1 MYWLKCMTLF
11 QYRHTP
17 SKFGVQCC
25 EGPSFIQQSVI
36 IFCVTSAS
44 WHNFQDVM
52 SYFQE
57 ITLDDGV
64 CLDSK
69 GKRDINR
76 TWAASRPQR
85 CPKFR
90 KRIISFLLASA
101 IERSQEA
108 RPNETTKWMR
118 GSYSISLAL
127 LHGSDQVSW
136 RKGCIHHNSPCW
148 HLFPVIW

>member
-1 MYWLKCMTLF
+1 
-11 QYRHTP
+11 
-17 SKFGVQCC
+17 
-25 EGPSFIQQSVI
+25 
-36 IFCVTSAS
+36 
-44 WHNFQDVM
+44 M

-90 KRIISFLLASA
+90 KRISSFLLASA

-108 RPNETTKWMR
+108 RPNETTYGIR
-118 GSYSISLAL
+118 GWPFYMAQIRFHGEKVAFITTPLVDIS
-127 LHGSDQVSW
+127 SQ
-136 RKGCIHHNSPCW
+136 
-148 HLFPVIW
+148 